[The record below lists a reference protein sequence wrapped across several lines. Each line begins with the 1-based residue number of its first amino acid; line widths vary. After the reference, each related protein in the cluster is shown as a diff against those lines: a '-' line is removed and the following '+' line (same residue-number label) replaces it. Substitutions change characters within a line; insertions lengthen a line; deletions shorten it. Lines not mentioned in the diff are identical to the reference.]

1 MKEVILREILKE
13 YEDIRHREEEALRQ
27 RENYVMQVI
36 PEIADMRRA
45 LVEAMARRSMEII
58 RNPNSFSHTLDDLE
72 QRIQELKRREKELL
86 VEHGF
91 PPDYLSIHYRC
102 PKCKDTG
109 YTGDLIKEKCSC
121 LVQRLVEKTY
131 QLFDIKELEQQNF
144 DTFDPQVFPEISLE
158 GSRLTQREYMI
169 QLKNRL
175 MEYVNQFPNNE
186 RKTILFSGKTGLG
199 KTFLLN
205 CMAKAI
211 LDKGYTVMRISAY
224 KLFNQLFLSALQD
237 NEQNQFLFSC
247 LFEVDVLIIDDL
259 GTETQR
265 NNFTSEDLFNI
276 LNERQIQQ
284 KHTFLSTNLSL
295 GEIKERYSDRIA
307 SRLFDTSNTM
317 LIKFMG
323 QDIRIR
329 GKNQLPK
336 DEKFTD
342 PD

>member
-1 MKEVILREILKE
+1 MRELILKEVLKE
-13 YEDIRHREEEALRQ
+13 YEDIRRQEEEALKQ
-27 RENYVMQVI
+27 RENHIMKAI

-45 LVEAMARRSMEII
+45 LVELMARRSMEII
-58 RNPNSFSHTLDDLE
+58 RNPDSFTQTLDDLE
-72 QRIQELKRREKELL
+72 QKIQDLKRREKELL
-86 VEHGF
+86 VQHGF
-91 PPDYLSIHYRC
+91 PADYLSIHYRC

-121 LVQRLVEKTY
+121 LVQKLVEKTY
-131 QLFDIKELEQQNF
+131 QLSDIKELEQQNF
-144 DTFDPQVFPEISLE
+144 DTFNPHVFPDIPLE
-158 GSRLTQREYMI
+158 GSRLTQREYMV

-175 MEYVNQFPNNE
+175 MEYVKEFPNNQ

-224 KLFNQLFLSALQD
+224 KLFNQLFISALQD
-237 NEQNQFLFSC
+237 NEQNQFLFNC

-276 LNERQIQQ
+276 LNERLIQQ
-284 KHTFLSTNLSL
+284 KHTFLSTNLGLS
-295 GEIKERYSDRIA
+295 EIKERYSDRIA

-329 GKNQLPK
+329 NRS
-336 DEKFTD
+336 
-342 PD
+342 

>member
-1 MKEVILREILKE
+1 MKEAILKEILKE
-13 YEDIRHREEEALRQ
+13 YEDIRHQEEEALRQ
-27 RENYVMQVI
+27 RENYIMQAI
-36 PEIADMRRA
+36 PEIADMRRT
-45 LVEAMARRSMEII
+45 LVEVMARRSMEII
-58 RNPNSFSHTLDDLE
+58 RNPNSFSQALDDLE
-72 QRIQELKRREKELL
+72 QKIRELKRKEKELL
-86 VEHGF
+86 AQHGF
-91 PPDYLSIHYRC
+91 PPDYLSIQYRC

-121 LVQRLVEKTY
+121 LVQRLVERTY
-131 QLFDIKELEQQNF
+131 QLSDIKELEQQNF
-144 DTFDPQVFPEISLE
+144 DTFNPQVFPDMPVEN
-158 GSRLTQREYMI
+158 SRLTQREYMV

-175 MEYVNQFPNNE
+175 MEYVDQFPNNQ
-186 RKTILFSGKTGLG
+186 RRTILFSGKTGLG

-237 NEQNQFLFSC
+237 NEQNQFLFNC

-276 LNERQIQQ
+276 LNERLIQQ

-317 LIKFMG
+317 LIRFVG

-329 GKNQLPK
+329 SRS
-336 DEKFTD
+336 
-342 PD
+342 

>member
-1 MKEVILREILKE
+1 MRELILKE
-13 YEDIRHREEEALRQ
+13 ILQEYDTLRLMEAEALKR
-27 RENYVMQVI
+27 RENQIMQII
-36 PEIADMRRA
+36 PEIADIRRA
-45 LVEAMARRSMEII
+45 MIGLMAQRSMEII
-58 RNPNSFSHTLDDLE
+58 RDPGSFTQILEDLE
-72 QRIQELKRREKELL
+72 KRIQNLKSKERELL
-86 VEHGF
+86 LLNGF
-91 PPDYLSIHYRC
+91 PADYLSMRYRC

-109 YTGDLIKEKCSC
+109 YIGGIIKEKCPC
-121 LVQRLVEKTY
+121 LIQKLLERSY
-131 QLFDIKELEQQNF
+131 QLSDIKELDRQNF
-144 DTFDPQVFPEISLE
+144 DTFDPEVFPDTPLE

-169 QLKNRL
+169 QLKGRL
-175 MEYVNQFPNNE
+175 MDYVSEFPSNQ

-237 NEQNQFLFSC
+237 NEENQFLFNC
-247 LFEVDVLIIDDL
+247 LFEVDTLIIDDL

-276 LNERQIQQ
+276 LNERFMKQ
-284 KHTFLSTNLSL
+284 KHTFLSTNLGL
-295 GEIKERYSDRIA
+295 TELKDRYSDRIA

-317 LIKFMG
+317 LIKFVG

-329 GKNQLPK
+329 SKQL
-336 DEKFTD
+336 T
-342 PD
+342 

>member
-1 MKEVILREILKE
+1 MREAILKEILKE
-13 YEDIRHREEEALRQ
+13 YEDIRHQEEEALKQ
-27 RENYVMQVI
+27 RESFIMQAI

-45 LVEAMARRSMEII
+45 LVEVMARRSMEII
-58 RNPNSFSHTLDDLE
+58 RNPNSFSQALDDLE
-72 QRIQELKRREKELL
+72 QRIQELRRKEKELL
-86 VEHGF
+86 AKHGF

-102 PKCKDTG
+102 PKCQDTG
-109 YTGDLIKEKCSC
+109 YTGNLIKEKCSC
-121 LVQRLVEKTY
+121 LVQRLVEKAY
-131 QLFDIKELEQQNF
+131 QLSDIKELEQQNF
-144 DTFDPQVFPEISLE
+144 DTFDPQVFPDMPLE
-158 GSRLTQREYMI
+158 GSRLTQREYMV

-175 MEYVNQFPNNE
+175 MEYISQFPNNQ
-186 RKTILFSGKTGLG
+186 RKIILFSGKTGLG

-237 NEQNQFLFSC
+237 NEQNQFLFNC

-276 LNERQIQQ
+276 LNERMIQQ
-284 KHTFLSTNLSL
+284 KHTFLSTNLGLS
-295 GEIKERYSDRIA
+295 EIKERYSDRIA

-317 LIKFMG
+317 LIKFIG
-323 QDIRIR
+323 QDIRVR
-329 GKNQLPK
+329 GKS
-336 DEKFTD
+336 
-342 PD
+342 